1 MMATSEPWI
10 TLGRNLDECMAL
22 VRDPTREVYVAHEAE
37 RPVGFII
44 LNMQGAFAGY
54 IQSVCVAAEA
64 RCHGIGT
71 EIVRFAEERI
81 FRDSPNT
88 FLCVSSFNPRAKK
101 LYESLGYRV
110 VGEMPDYIVPGHSEI
125 LMRKT
130 IAPILEFR
138 KHKKTR

>member
-10 TLGRNLDECMAL
+10 TLGRNLDECLAL
-22 VRDPTREVYVAHEAE
+22 VRDRSREVYVAHDAG

-44 LNMQGAFAGY
+44 LNMQGAFIGY

-64 RCHGIGT
+64 RGHGVGT

-110 VGEMPDYIVPGHSEI
+110 VGEMPDYIVAGHSEI

-138 KHKKTR
+138 KRRKS